1 MLSSCCMPRRPQ
13 PDLKIAKSAPAPSA
27 VAGGGQA
34 SREGKAAITFFV
46 APESKD
52 QIRAALIDGGYG
64 SSFQKGLVA
73 LLNELLANQNRPPI
87 A

>member
-1 MLSSCCMPRRPQ
+1 MIT
-13 PDLKIAKSAPAPSA
+13 DAIPSA
-27 VAGGGQA
+27 VVGGGQA

-46 APESKD
+46 TPESKD
-52 QIRAALIDGGYG
+52 QIRAALIHGGYG
-64 SSFQKGLVA
+64 SSFQKGLVG